1 MVRNGQT
8 DGWTDFFYKTPLVAA
23 FSSIRAT
30 QSNVQG
36 VMLQIKIKKNKTVSS
51 KIAKKQ
57 RK

>member
-1 MVRNGQT
+1 MVRNGRT
-8 DGWTDFFYKTPLVAA
+8 DGWTDFFHKTPLVAA
-23 FSSIRAT
+23 FSSISAT

-36 VMLQIKIKKNKTVSS
+36 VMLQIKIKKNKTLSS